1 VVATIILWKLNGSY
15 SYGSKNSCSKQAMK
29 QKRRYAGAGD
39 AGDAGDAGSSVIWL
53 YGTSDGSKNMI
64 LFMMIAV
71 VAIAVVCGAGSN
83 LGHVAAA
90 RSSQSICNILGA
102 AVGRKSC
109 GSKSN
114 HSCDHGTWWCTIE
127 ISNSLGY

>member
-1 VVATIILWKLNGSY
+1 
-15 SYGSKNSCSKQAMK
+15 MK

-39 AGDAGDAGSSVIWL
+39 AGDAGDAGADAGSSVIWL

-64 LFMMIAV
+64 LIMMIAV

-114 HSCDHGTWWCTIE
+114 SCDHGTW
-127 ISNSLGY
+127 